1 MPTSGQSV
9 AGANVRQLPNW
20 AGQSL
25 SAPTSIGNAEAA
37 VLTAPAGGR
46 YKILNIVLCERS
58 GNATTVTI
66 RKYANA
72 LGNSAVNNLFTAL
85 SLAANETVILD
96 LKDLFLTNGQILA
109 ALASTANRIS
119 IDINYEVER

>member
-9 AGANVRQLPNW
+9 AGGNTRQLPNW
-20 AGQSL
+20 SGKSL
-25 SAPTSIGNAEAA
+25 SAPTSVGNAEAA

-46 YKILNIVLCERS
+46 YRILNIILCERS
-58 GNATTVTI
+58 GNATTVTL
-66 RKYANA
+66 RKYASA
-72 LGNSAVNNLFTAL
+72 LGNSATNNLFTAL

-96 LKDLFLTNGQILA
+96 VKDLFLTDGQILA
-109 ALASTANRIS
+109 ALASVANRVS

>member
-9 AGANVRQLPNW
+9 AGSNTRQLPNW
-20 AGQSL
+20 SGQSL
-25 SAPTSIGNAEAA
+25 SNPVSVSNAEAA

-46 YKILNIVLCERS
+46 FKILNIVLCERS
-58 GNATTVTI
+58 GNATTVTL

-72 LGNSAVNNLFTAL
+72 LGNASANNLFTAL

-96 LKDLFLTNGQILA
+96 LKDMFLTNGQILA
-109 ALASTANRIS
+109 ALASTGNRIS

>member
-9 AGANVRQLPNW
+9 AGGNTRQLPNFS
-20 AGQSL
+20 GQSL
-25 SAPTSIGNAEAA
+25 ANPVSVSNAEAA

-58 GNATTVTI
+58 GNATTVTL

-72 LGNSAVNNLFTAL
+72 LGNAAANNLFTAL

-96 LKDLFLTNGQILA
+96 LKDMFLTNGQILA
-109 ALASTANRIS
+109 ALASTGNRIS